1 MLESYE
7 ETPAYRRS
15 RMNHNRLL
23 VIMSL
28 LSILLMTLHATD
40 DTLRAKAGTAEAGG
54 STLVGVPL
62 LVGWMYGTLILSE
75 RRSGHVVMLIGSL
88 LAIGMPILHVNLGP
102 AGVFSGQLAKS
113 YVGYLFVWSL
123 HAMAVTGLFSF
134 ILAVQGLWSLQ
145 REHRKRNI
153 ASKPLA

>member
-1 MLESYE
+1 
-7 ETPAYRRS
+7 
-15 RMNHNRLL
+15 
-23 VIMSL
+23 
-28 LSILLMTLHATD
+28 
-40 DTLRAKAGTAEAGG
+40 
-54 STLVGVPL
+54 
-62 LVGWMYGTLILSE
+62 
-75 RRSGHVVMLIGSL
+75 
-88 LAIGMPILHVNLGP
+88 MPILHVNLGP